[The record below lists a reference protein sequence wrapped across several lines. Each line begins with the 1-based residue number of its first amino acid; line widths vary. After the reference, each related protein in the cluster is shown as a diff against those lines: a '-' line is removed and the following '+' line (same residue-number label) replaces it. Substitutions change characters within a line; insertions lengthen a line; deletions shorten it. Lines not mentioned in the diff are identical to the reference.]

1 MLVQTKNVSAN
12 EERRLHWFLTI
23 IEQSMY
29 LGRKYVQYDCALNG
43 SHKWRYYTVHAVR
56 KSLPFNNILIQVIR
70 WVVAYTVWSPNK
82 MKWEYVHG

>member
-1 MLVQTKNVSAN
+1 MYSMIALLMEATSGG
-12 EERRLHWFLTI
+12 I
-23 IEQSMY
+23 IQFMP
-29 LGRKYVQYDCALNG
+29 
-43 SHKWRYYTVHAVR
+43 VR